1 VITAT
6 PVTVPTTAGGIKL
19 GDFANV
25 YVTISNQGGNTVY
38 LGTSTSVTTTNG
50 VGIPTGTVL
59 PLGRVTGT
67 LWAIAG
73 TQDVIGLLV
82 VSPE

>member
-1 VITAT
+1 MITAT

-50 VGIPTGTVL
+50 FGIPTGTVL

-73 TQDVIGLLV
+73 TQDLIGVLV

>member
-1 VITAT
+1 MITAT

-25 YVTISNQGGNTVY
+25 YVTISNQGGFTVY
-38 LGTSTSVTTTNG
+38 LGTTTSVTTSGFG
-50 VGIPTGTVL
+50 VPTGTVL
-59 PLGRVTGT
+59 PMGRVTGT
-67 LWAIAG
+67 LWAIASG
-73 TQDVIGLLV
+73 SPSIIGLLI